1 MKESATTT
9 EKKTISGGGRG
20 NLLIVEDSALQAQLL
35 KRFLLREGFGV
46 LIARDGAEGLSMVQ
60 DRRPALV
67 ISDII
72 MPRLNGFELCRAIK
86 EDAGLTNIPVI
97 LLTSLSESDDVIHG
111 LMARADSFVTK
122 PYHEGFLLQRISH
135 LLDDRRLREQQATG
149 PANTIMFNGTLY
161 TIDSDV
167 RQVVNLLISTYEHA
181 IQQNRDL
188 TKARDDLR
196 EFNAKLEGIVKER
209 TFKLKES
216 EAKSR
221 SIVESASEGVIV
233 IDERGAIE
241 TFNRGA
247 QRIFGYSP
255 EEIIGRKIK
264 LLIPSSRQ
272 EDPDGTLGGL
282 LDMGGEEMIGID
294 REVEGR
300 RKDGSVFPLELS
312 VNEVQFGGR
321 RLFTGVLRD
330 ITDRKLTEER
340 LKYLAHY
347 DAVTGLPNRV
357 LFMDRL
363 NQTLARFPW
372 HSRGAAVAFLDLDRF
387 KPINDSLGHEAGD
400 ALLKEVGTRLA
411 NCLRTGDTVGR
422 MGGDEFTILLADLAR
437 PDDVMGICR
446 NIIASLSAPFVIGGR
461 ELFVS
466 ASIGVSVF
474 PSDGRDSDTLLKNA
488 DAAMYRAKEQGRNNC
503 QLYSPEMNA
512 KASAHLEMQFSLR
525 QALERKQLLLH
536 YQPVVDLQTERIV
549 GMEALIRW
557 QHPDKGLI
565 RPADFIPMAE
575 ETGLITPIGEWVL
588 REACRQLKVW
598 QANGLPIDRV
608 SVNLSARQFQQPT
621 LVKMLKGIIT
631 ESGVAPHTLELEL
644 TESIMQHQDK
654 AIRILEELHALG
666 IQIAIDDFGT
676 GYSSMNYL
684 KQLPIQRLKIDRSFV
699 NEITRD
705 SVDAA
710 IVTAVI
716 TLAHSLRLKVVAE
729 GVETQPQF
737 ELLRSLQCDEMQG
750 YLFSKPLSTSDA
762 TARLAASRVGDT

>member
-1 MKESATTT
+1 MEVESTST
-9 EKKTISGGGRG
+9 GGRG
-20 NLLIVEDSALQAQLL
+20 DLLIVEDSALQAQLL
-35 KRFLLREGFGV
+35 KRILLREGFGV
-46 LIARDGAEGLSMVQ
+46 VIARDGAEGLSMV
-60 DRRPALV
+60 REKRPALV

-86 EDAGLTNIPVI
+86 EDAGLKNIPVI
-97 LLTSLSESDDVIHG
+97 LLTSLSESDDIIHG

-122 PYHEGFLLQRISH
+122 PYHEGFLLQRITH
-135 LLDDRRLREQQATG
+135 LLDDRRFRDQQGTG
-149 PANTIMFNGTLY
+149 PANTITFNGTLY

-167 RQVVNLLISTYEHA
+167 HQVVNLLISTYEHA

-209 TFKLKES
+209 TLKLEES

-233 IDERGAIE
+233 IDDHGAIE

-255 EEIIGRKIK
+255 EEIIGQKIK
-264 LLIPSSRQ
+264 LLIPSSRH
-272 EDPDGTLGGL
+272 EDPDEMLGGIL
-282 LDMGGEEMIGID
+282 NMGERKMSGID
-294 REVEGR
+294 RVVEGR
-300 RKDGSVFPLELS
+300 RKNGSVFPLELS

-330 ITDRKLTEER
+330 ITDRKQTEER

-363 NQTLARFPW
+363 NQALARFPW

-400 ALLKEVGTRLA
+400 ALLKEVGARLT

-422 MGGDEFTILLADLAR
+422 MGGDEFTILLADLAQ
-437 PDDVMGICR
+437 PDDVMGICQH
-446 NIIASLSAPFVIGGR
+446 IITALSAPFVISGR

-474 PSDGRDSDTLLKNA
+474 PVDGRDSDTLLKNA

-512 KASAHLEMQFSLR
+512 KASAQLEMQFSLR

-565 RPADFIPMAE
+565 YPADFIPMAE

-588 REACRQLKVW
+588 REACWQLKAW

-621 LVKMLKGIIT
+621 LVRMLKEIINDT
-631 ESGVAPHTLELEL
+631 GVVPYALELEL
-644 TESIMQHQDK
+644 TESLMQHQDK
-654 AIRILEELHALG
+654 SIRILEELHALG

-705 SVDAA
+705 PADAA

-737 ELLRSLQCDEMQG
+737 DLLRSLQCDEMQG
-750 YLFSKPLSTSDA
+750 YVFSKPLSAGDA
-762 TARLAASRVGDT
+762 TARLATSRVGNT

>member
-1 MKESATTT
+1 VKESATTT

-536 YQPVVDLQTERIV
+536 YQPVVDLQAERIV

>member
-536 YQPVVDLQTERIV
+536 YQPVVDLQAERIV